1 MTTESSA
8 KSAPAIPAST
18 KPEAGP
24 IEALRE
30 RLRRGD
36 LGQIPVVL
44 TLVLI
49 AVFFEVFPGDSQG
62 LFFLPRNLSN
72 MLLQIS
78 ATGMISLG
86 AVLVLLIAEID
97 LSLGVVSYL
106 CGTVMVVLSVQ
117 HGASPIVA
125 ILGALLVGAI
135 VGCIN
140 GIFVAVLRVPSF
152 IVTLAALIGYSGLV
166 LHILL
171 PNTTIRLSDPFL
183 EGIAANYLI
192 APWDILLPVPLIA
205 LYVLFQLWT
214 RIRRQ
219 RAGLVQQPLWEVGV
233 RTGLVVGISILALI
247 IFENYRGIPFL
258 ALILITLV
266 LLFWLIM
273 RFSSFGRHI
282 YAVGGNAEAARRA
295 GIGVVG
301 IRVAVFTLA
310 STLAAVGG
318 IMASSRAISG
328 TAQID
333 QTLLLDAIAVAVIGG
348 VSLFGGRGSV
358 WAVVLGALV
367 IGSLK
372 NGLDLLGQ
380 QQDIKEMVEAVVLI
394 VAVTADAIARR
405 RNVSGL
411 R

>member
-1 MTTESSA
+1 MSSQSPA
-8 KSAPAIPAST
+8 EVPSAPPKATTSAP
-18 KPEAGP
+18 GP
-24 IEALRE
+24 IEVMRD

-36 LGQIPVVL
+36 LGQLPVVL

-49 AVFFEVFPGDSQG
+49 AIFFEITSSG
-62 LFFLPRNLSN
+62 LFLLPRNLSN
-72 MLLQIS
+72 LMLQIAS
-78 ATGMISLG
+78 TGLVALG

-97 LSLGVVSYL
+97 LSLGVVSYV

-125 ILGALLVGAI
+125 ILGALAVGAI
-135 VGCIN
+135 IGLIN

-171 PNTTIRLSDPFL
+171 PNTTIRLTDDFL
-183 EGIAANYLI
+183 AGIAANYLTF
-192 APWDILLPVPLIA
+192 PWDLLLPIPFIA
-205 LYVLFQLWT
+205 LYVLLELWN
-214 RIRRQ
+214 RVRRQ
-219 RAGLVQQPLWEVGV
+219 RAGLAQGPLWELGA
-233 RTGLVVGISILALI
+233 RAGTAVVIFALALLV
-247 IFENYRGIPFL
+247 FENYRGIPYT
-258 ALILITLV
+258 ALILIGAI

-273 RFSSFGRHI
+273 RFTGFGRHV

-310 STLAAVGG
+310 SVLAGVGG
-318 IMASSRAISG
+318 ILAASRAISG

-358 WAVVLGALV
+358 WGVGLGSLG
-367 IGSLK
+367 IGSLQ
-372 NGLDLLGQ
+372 NRLGL
-380 QQDIKEMVEAVVLI
+380 
-394 VAVTADAIARR
+394 
-405 RNVSGL
+405 
-411 R
+411 

>member
-1 MTTESSA
+1 MTTQSSA
-8 KSAPAIPAST
+8 EPTSAAPTAPTPA
-18 KPEAGP
+18 AGP
-24 IEALRE
+24 MQLMRN

-36 LGQIPVVL
+36 LGQLPVVL

-49 AVFFEVFPGDSQG
+49 AIFFEITSSG
-62 LFFLPRNLSN
+62 LFLLPRNLSN
-72 MLLQIS
+72 LLLQIA
-78 ATGMISLG
+78 ATGLISLG

-97 LSLGVVSYL
+97 LSLGVVSYV

-117 HGASPIVA
+117 HGASPFVA
-125 ILGALLVGAI
+125 ILGALVVGAVI
-135 VGCIN
+135 GLVN

-171 PNTTIRLSDPFL
+171 PNTTIRLSDTFL
-183 EGIAANYLI
+183 AGIAANYLTF
-192 APWDILLPVPLIA
+192 PWDLLVPIPFIAVYVILE
-205 LYVLFQLWT
+205 LWN

-219 RAGLVQQPLWEVGV
+219 RAGLSQMPLWELGL
-233 RTGLVVGISILALI
+233 RTGAVVVVFALGLI
-247 IFENYRGIPFL
+247 VFENYRGIPYST
-258 ALILITLV
+258 LILVGVI

-273 RFSSFGRHI
+273 RFTAFGRHV
-282 YAVGGNAEAARRA
+282 YAVGGSAEAARRA
-295 GIGVVG
+295 GISVVG
-301 IRVAVFTLA
+301 IRVVVFTLA

-318 IMASSRAISG
+318 VLAASRAISG

-333 QTLLLDAIAVAVIGG
+333 QTLLLDAIAIAVIGG

-380 QQDIKEMVEAVVLI
+380 QQDIKQMVEAVVLI
-394 VAVTADAIARR
+394 IAVTADAITRR
-405 RNVSGL
+405 RNATGL

>member
-1 MTTESSA
+1 MTTQSSA
-8 KSAPAIPAST
+8 ESATAAPPASAPPS
-18 KPEAGP
+18 GP
-24 IEALRE
+24 IQAMRD

-36 LGQIPVVL
+36 LGQLPVVL

-49 AVFFEVFPGDSQG
+49 AIFLEITSNG
-62 LFFLPRNLSN
+62 LFLLPRNLSN
-72 MLLQIS
+72 LLLQIA

-97 LSLGVVSYL
+97 LSLGVVSYV

-117 HGASPIVA
+117 HGASPFVA
-125 ILGALLVGAI
+125 ILGALVVGAI
-135 VGCIN
+135 IGLVN

-171 PNTTIRLSDPFL
+171 PNTTIRLSDTFL
-183 EGIAANYLI
+183 AGIAANYLTF
-192 APWDILLPVPLIA
+192 PWDLLAPIPFIVV
-205 LYVLFQLWT
+205 YVLLELWN

-219 RAGLVQQPLWEVGV
+219 RAGLSQMPMWELGV
-233 RTGLVVGISILALI
+233 RTGAVVVIFALALI
-247 IFENYRGIPFL
+247 LFENYRGIPFST
-258 ALILITLV
+258 LILVGAI

-273 RFSSFGRHI
+273 RFTRFGRHV
-282 YAVGGNAEAARRA
+282 YAVGGSAEAARRA
-295 GIGVVG
+295 GISVVG

-318 IMASSRAISG
+318 VLAASRAISG

-333 QTLLLDAIAVAVIGG
+333 QTLLLDAIAIAVIGG

-380 QQDIKEMVEAVVLI
+380 QQDIKQMVEASVLI
-394 VAVTADAIARR
+394 VAVTADAITRR
-405 RNVSGL
+405 RNASGL